1 MINDPASMSEN
12 FVNNRKN
19 WVPPEGWPIA
29 DNLIFSARS
38 SFCILMYCC
47 FFSVFRSAFTH
58 QPSVKSLPG
67 RQSHHFVLLWGFLK
81 NILTNICLFS
91 QLFLTWHT
99 PSRHRLGYNPLTCYK
114 TASTY
119 PFLEMLDTLELSTQH
134 WVPSQHCGLVRWGV
148 SILQDTTLWRPNWGK
163 LVWELTI
170 NKWVYLSDRL

>member
-1 MINDPASMSEN
+1 MKTTAHFLQIRNIRRIMINDPASMTEN
-12 FVNNRKN
+12 FVNKMKN
-19 WVPPEGWPIA
+19 CVPPEGWPIA

-47 FFSVFRSAFTH
+47 FLSVFRSAFTH

-81 NILTNICLFS
+81 NISTNICLFS

-119 PFLEMLDTLELSTQH
+119 PFLDTLVLRTKPALWFSEVRGLHSTGH
-134 WVPSQHCGLVRWGV
+134 YTM
-148 SILQDTTLWRPNWGK
+148 TTKLGK
-163 LVWELTI
+163 AGMRT
-170 NKWVYLSDRL
+170 NN